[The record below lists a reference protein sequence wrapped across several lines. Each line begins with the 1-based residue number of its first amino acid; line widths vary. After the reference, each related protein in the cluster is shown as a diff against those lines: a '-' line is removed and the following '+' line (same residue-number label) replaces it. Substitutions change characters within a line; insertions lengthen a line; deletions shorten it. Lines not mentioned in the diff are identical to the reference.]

1 MDSDGFDTKLII
13 KKKGVNIFGL
23 FPLFITLHLKI
34 KSLMMQDAIFKM
46 HSIFVYFSF
55 IQMVVDLNIG

>member
-13 KKKGVNIFGL
+13 KKKRCEYIWSFS
-23 FPLFITLHLKI
+23 LFITLHLKI